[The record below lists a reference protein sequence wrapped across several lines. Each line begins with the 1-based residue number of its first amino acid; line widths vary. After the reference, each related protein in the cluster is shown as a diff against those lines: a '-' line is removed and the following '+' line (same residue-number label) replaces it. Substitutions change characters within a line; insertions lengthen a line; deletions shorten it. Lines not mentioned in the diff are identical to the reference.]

1 MKLRIEDIIVD
12 ERIRKSLGDIDSL
25 AKDMKVN
32 GQIVPITVRIADD
45 GQYHLVAGFRRMKA
59 MQMNGEETIEAY
71 AIVEDDEEMLLL
83 KEISENEIRETFTR
97 TERMSYIRRLDEIEG
112 KKAKARM
119 EATQFGSN
127 TVVENSPQPQRA
139 RDAVAEQVGI
149 SSNTIAREK
158 KIIEHKE
165 DIPPQDFADWDEGKL
180 STNKVYTALK
190 AKLAAKEQELSDALE
205 GNRKLAS
212 TNKDLEA
219 ESLKWKN
226 AWQTQEL
233 PEATVEE
240 IEELKEQVESYK
252 HSEEVLRSD
261 NQKLVEDRD
270 KWRQL
275 YKESGRVEPTLD
287 EKANKDMDYLTVGIN
302 AFLRNYGSNAWS
314 IERRASIP
322 EHKTK
327 ELAKQAKLLLAFATN
342 LYELVKG
349 EEE

>member
-12 ERIRKSLGDIDSL
+12 ERIRTSLGDIDSL

-45 GQYHLVAGFRRMKA
+45 GMYHLVAGFRRMKA
-59 MQMNGEETIEAY
+59 MEMNGEEMIEAY

-112 KKAKARM
+112 KKANERKL
-119 EATQFGSN
+119 ATLKNSN
-127 TVVENSPQPQRA
+127 VDTENSPYRGET
-139 RDAVAEQVGI
+139 REIVAEQVGI

-158 KIIEHKE
+158 KIIEHKNEIDPE
-165 DIPPQDFADWDEGKL
+165 DFKSWDEGRL
-180 STNKVYTALK
+180 STNKVYTELK
-190 AKLAAKEQELSDALE
+190 AKLKAKEEELNMALE

-212 TNKDLEA
+212 TNKELEA

-240 IEELKEQVESYK
+240 IEELKEKLKSYK

-261 NQKLVEDRD
+261 NKKLVEDRD

-275 YKESGRVEPTLD
+275 YKESGRIEPTLD

-302 AFLRNYGSNAWS
+302 SFLRNYGSNAWS

>member
-71 AIVEDDEEMLLL
+71 AIVEDDSERLLF

-97 TERMSYIRRLDEIEG
+97 AERAAYMKKIYEIEQ
-112 KKAKARM
+112 KYAKERQGERTSDRNLSEVVRAD
-119 EATQFGSN
+119 EETAKQFDIS
-127 TVVENSPQPQRA
+127 
-139 RDAVAEQVGI
+139 RDTMHKEL
-149 SSNTIAREK
+149 

-261 NQKLVEDRD
+261 NQKLVEDRN
-270 KWRQL
+270 KWERL

-287 EKANKDMDYLTVGIN
+287 EKAQKDMDYLTVGIN
-302 AFLRNYGSNAWS
+302 SFLRNYGSNAWS

>member
-12 ERIRKSLGDIDSL
+12 ERIRTSLGDIDSL

-45 GQYHLVAGFRRMKA
+45 GMYHLVAGFRRMKA
-59 MQMNGEETIEAY
+59 MQMNGEEMIEAY

-112 KKAKARM
+112 KKAKQRM
-119 EATQFGSN
+119 SDGGKGVQ
-127 TVVENSPQPQRA
+127 NSAQVKS

-149 SSNTIAREK
+149 SHDTISKEK

-270 KWRQL
+270 KWRRL

>member
-12 ERIRKSLGDIDSL
+12 ERIRTSLGDIDSL

-112 KKAKARM
+112 KKAKERQG
-119 EATQFGSN
+119 TRTDIVQ
-127 TVVENSPQPQRA
+127 NSAPSQKA

-149 SSNTIAREK
+149 SHDTIAREK

>member
-12 ERIRKSLGDIDSL
+12 ERIRTSLGDIDSL

-112 KKAKARM
+112 KKAKQRM
-119 EATQFGSN
+119 SDGGKG
-127 TVVENSPQPQRA
+127 VENSPQVGKA

>member
-71 AIVEDDEEMLLL
+71 AIVEDDSERLLF

-97 TERMSYIRRLDEIEG
+97 AERAAYMKKIYEIEQ
-112 KKAKARM
+112 KYAKERQG
-119 EATQFGSN
+119 ERTS
-127 TVVENSPQPQRA
+127 VENSTEVIRA
-139 RDAVAEQVGI
+139 DEETAKQFNIGKDTMRKEL
-149 SSNTIAREK
+149 

-287 EKANKDMDYLTVGIN
+287 EKAQKDMDWLTMGIFT
-302 AFLRNYGSNAWS
+302 FLQQYGAKGWA
-314 IERRASIP
+314 IDRRSSIP
-322 EHKTK
+322 DHKTE
-327 ELAKQAKLLLAFATN
+327 ELKKQAKNLLAFAQN
-342 LYELVKG
+342 LYEMTKG
-349 EEE
+349 EDE

>member
-71 AIVEDDEEMLLL
+71 VIAEDDEEMLLL

-112 KKAKARM
+112 KKAKERQGTRTDM
-119 EATQFGSN
+119 
-127 TVVENSPQPQRA
+127 VENSPPSQKA

-226 AWQTQEL
+226 A
-233 PEATVEE
+233 
-240 IEELKEQVESYK
+240 
-252 HSEEVLRSD
+252 
-261 NQKLVEDRD
+261 
-270 KWRQL
+270 
-275 YKESGRVEPTLD
+275 
-287 EKANKDMDYLTVGIN
+287 
-302 AFLRNYGSNAWS
+302 
-314 IERRASIP
+314 
-322 EHKTK
+322 
-327 ELAKQAKLLLAFATN
+327 
-342 LYELVKG
+342 
-349 EEE
+349 